1 MAGQRLRSGDI
12 LVRIGEG
19 TDQEIILKRTEP
31 LDMSK
36 AQLLPDIRHVLS
48 RYFTIAQEIPTRQ
61 QYRDKDIRQLLASE
75 LWYDWIFLNLAPVTV
90 KNIAGKLDK
99 LVSSVISLS
108 DYPAQK
114 RGATWYQKLLK
125 LSIDL
130 DNGWDIRSYHP
141 ASISI
146 LEEQGG
152 PMLLMLGRGGRECI
166 QNWGLHRKVFKN
178 YSLKLQ

>member
-61 QYRDKDIRQLLASE
+61 LPAAVQGQRHQA
-75 LWYDWIFLNLAPVTV
+75 V
-90 KNIAGKLDK
+90 AG
-99 LVSSVISLS
+99 I
-108 DYPAQK
+108 
-114 RGATWYQKLLK
+114 
-125 LSIDL
+125 
-130 DNGWDIRSYHP
+130 
-141 ASISI
+141 
-146 LEEQGG
+146 
-152 PMLLMLGRGGRECI
+152 
-166 QNWGLHRKVFKN
+166 
-178 YSLKLQ
+178 